1 MKRSIDM
8 ASVVSTGNNIKLYKI
23 DSYYSYW
30 YDAKNQIIYHHLSH
44 LQLLQ
49 KNEEDECELSR
60 YDKDDDDEDD
70 DEHNDEHNNSIEN
83 DVYESEEHLDTRKTH
98 KIYKVSKKVQKP
110 QHQHQSLSEDDIK
123 AIIAEKKEH
132 NLQKY
137 LTKKRNTKGANK
149 RKSKKFAYHFS
160 V

>member
-8 ASVVSTGNNIKLYKI
+8 ASVVSAGNNIKLYKI

-60 YDKDDDDEDD
+60 YEEDDDDD
-70 DEHNDEHNNSIEN
+70 HNDEHNNSIEN
-83 DVYESEEHLDTRKTH
+83 DVYKSEEYLDTRKTH

-110 QHQHQSLSEDDIK
+110 QSQSLSEDDIK